1 MPTQMAK
8 HHGAVVPLGKDKVIF
23 YFSFLL
29 RPETEDLGEKK
40 NKKALLSQFNIWEV
54 SLLIMAI
61 HKGEVQLQAANSWK
75 SSNSDRCY
83 KENSFINSVECCSLF

>member
-29 RPETEDLGEKK
+29 RPETEDLGKK
-40 NKKALLSQFNIWEV
+40 TQKSLTLPVQYLGSLSTNNGHSQRG
-54 SLLIMAI
+54 SSASSSQ
-61 HKGEVQLQAANSWK
+61 QL
-75 SSNSDRCY
+75 
-83 KENSFINSVECCSLF
+83 EEFEL

>member
-29 RPETEDLGEKK
+29 RPETEDLGGE
-40 NKKALLSQFNIWEV
+40 KALLSQFNIWEV

-61 HKGEVQLQAANSWK
+61 HKGEVQPQAANSWK

>member
-29 RPETEDLGEKK
+29 RPETEDLGGEKK
-40 NKKALLSQFNIWEV
+40 TKKPYSRSSIFGK
-54 SLLIMAI
+54 SL
-61 HKGEVQLQAANSWK
+61 
-75 SSNSDRCY
+75 Y
-83 KENSFINSVECCSLF
+83 